1 MQPGSEFAENV
12 PRAPIPANVRE
23 LQRFVGI
30 CNYDFQLAFG
40 NI

>member
-1 MQPGSEFAENV
+1 VESV
-12 PRAPIPANVRE
+12 PRALIPGKMRE